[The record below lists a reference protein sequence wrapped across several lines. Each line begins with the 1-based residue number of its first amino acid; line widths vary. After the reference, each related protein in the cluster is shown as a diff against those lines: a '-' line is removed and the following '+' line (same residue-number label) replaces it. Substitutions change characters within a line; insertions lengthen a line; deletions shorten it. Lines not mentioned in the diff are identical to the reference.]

1 MEDGGRGAG
10 ETFGCRWAAMWV
22 WAVMPKQRATLLKY
36 LVQRAPYVQE
46 RGPYTRV
53 RCARALACAKGWQCQ
68 CARGK
73 PAAPAPSGLRE
84 DGCKFAP
91 SRHAALGG
99 CSKLSTVTLRRIS
112 LWQADTASVIIYRAC
127 NSIYILPVRHWRQ
140 MTVAMPP
147 LPISRGRSGTVA
159 VPQCS

>member
-1 MEDGGRGAG
+1 M
-10 ETFGCRWAAMWV
+10 
-22 WAVMPKQRATLLKY
+22 MPKQRATLLKY
-36 LVQRAPYVQE
+36 SVQRAPYVRE

-53 RCARALACAKGWQCQ
+53 RCARTLACAKGWQCQ

-84 DGCKFAP
+84 DGCKIAP

-99 CSKLSTVTLRRIS
+99 CSKLSTVTLRRIF

>member
-1 MEDGGRGAG
+1 
-10 ETFGCRWAAMWV
+10 
-22 WAVMPKQRATLLKY
+22 MPKQRATLLKY
-36 LVQRAPYVQE
+36 SVQRAPYARE

-84 DGCKFAP
+84 DGCKIAP

-112 LWQADTASVIIYRAC
+112 LRQADTASVIIYRAC